1 MTLTD
6 ELKSL
11 DNKIRANQA
20 HYDLGRQAAKI
31 SPSSSKGFFIKIR
44 IFDW

>member
-1 MTLTD
+1 MNF
-6 ELKSL
+6 KSL
-11 DNKIRANQA
+11 DDKIKADQA

-31 SPSSSKGFFIKIR
+31 SALSSKRFFRKIR